1 MLRHKNKSRR
11 SCRAV
16 WPSAG
21 FGDQEDDYEKVGMLS
36 PESKTRRF
44 SGHCS
49 AASLKRDCALVRP
62 ALRSRQS
69 APTAKSTQKTFRR
82 SDEQTSELK
91 TLIRISYALLCMNK
105 KNNHI

>member
-62 ALRSRQS
+62 ALRSRQR
-69 APTAKSTQKTFRR
+69 APTEKSTQNTFRCLPCHETGSILLKDR
-82 SDEQTSELK
+82 TSTRLK
-91 TLIRISYALLCMNK
+91 SS
-105 KNNHI
+105 H

>member
-62 ALRSRQS
+62 ALRSRQR
-69 APTAKSTQKTFRR
+69 APTEKYTQTTFRGLPR
-82 SDEQTSELK
+82 SEERRVGKEGVNPCRSWG
-91 TLIRISYALLCMNK
+91 SPY
-105 KNNHI
+105 H